1 MVLVGL
7 GGAMALLNDRH
18 GGHGDT
24 FGVVQLILLGCCGV
38 AVVLVDRA
46 RRRQRQRDVLALE
59 EISTSWLRE
68 DDPIADILAE
78 RIGDPEPCT
87 SQFAQIDTSWPTNI
101 LRDLVTNCTRS
112 VKILDDWRQIARRA
126 GTPDAIASVEWLSDY
141 RRALLTAAS
150 AALAQAELHEA
161 EHERAQRDR
170 VEAERV
176 ERERQQQR
184 DEADIQRLMDD
195 IRRERGAQ

>member
-1 MVLVGL
+1 M
-7 GGAMALLNDRH
+7 
-18 GGHGDT
+18 
-24 FGVVQLILLGCCGV
+24 
-38 AVVLVDRA
+38 
-46 RRRQRQRDVLALE
+46 LALE
-59 EISTSWLRE
+59 EIATRWLRE
-68 DDPIADILAE
+68 DDPITAILAE

-87 SQFAQIDTSWPTNI
+87 SQFAQIDTSWPANV
-101 LRDLVTNCTRS
+101 LRDLVASCTRS
-112 VKILDDWRQIARRA
+112 VEILDDWRQIARRA

-141 RRALLTAAS
+141 RGALLTAAS
-150 AALAQAELHEA
+150 AALAQAEQHEA

-170 VEAERV
+170 VEAERA